1 MERGEMMVI
10 LRGERVREQK
20 SDKKRR
26 ERKKKNAARKYRIM
40 CRKCQTNLSA
50 AGLGESAE

>member
-1 MERGEMMVI
+1 MVVLSGEGVK
-10 LRGERVREQK
+10 EQK

-40 CRKCQTNLSA
+40 CLKCQTNLSA
-50 AGLGESAE
+50 AGLSESAE